1 MISDVKRAYFHAPA
15 TRELYVE
22 VPKEDPNWRPGLL
35 GKLRLSLYGTRDA
48 AANWQRCVSDH
59 LVSLGFKAGLSN
71 PCVFWHPGRGIRTL
85 VHGDDYAST
94 GSLAQCWI
102 GCGRSLSRSLT

>member
-1 MISDVKRAYFHAPA
+1 M
-15 TRELYVE
+15 
-22 VPKEDPNWRPGLL
+22 
-35 GKLRLSLYGTRDA
+35 GKLRLSLYRTRDA
-48 AANWQRCVSDH
+48 AANWQRCVSDR

-94 GSLAQCWI
+94 GSLAQLDWLQTELEKRLSDIRI
-102 GCGRSLSRSLT
+102 GLSDIRIAKA